1 VDRTDTGRGI
11 GPANRPAV
19 AALALHGLPEGFTWE
34 MVDSARR
41 IGKLGECFEDRS
53 NFKKLLANVMALLPP
68 RSEGEVD
75 S

>member
-1 VDRTDTGRGI
+1 
-11 GPANRPAV
+11 
-19 AALALHGLPEGFTWE
+19 